1 MLYLAYKFN
10 QSQPITMLQILL
22 VDDEND
28 ALEALEWKL
37 NNYIENVEVKT
48 CNSPIK
54 AIDIINNEKPEVVF
68 LDIQMPEMDGFTM
81 IEKLENKD
89 FNLIFTTAHDE
100 FALKAIKVSA
110 IDYLLKPV
118 DKDELLAAMDKIKKS
133 KKGDLLENKL
143 QLLLNNINEN
153 SDKINI
159 SADGKV
165 YLLDKDDVI
174 MLKSD
179 KSYTTIYLKSEQ
191 QIVVSK
197 TLKEMEKKFMFPE
210 FFRVHNSYLVNLNH
224 VKEYLKG
231 LGGELIMTN
240 GLTASISRNRK
251 IELFKRLYLD
261 S

>member
-1 MLYLAYKFN
+1 
-10 QSQPITMLQILL
+10 MLQILL

-54 AIDIINNEKPEVVF
+54 AIDIINNEKPDVVF

-81 IEKLENKD
+81 IENLQNRD

-153 SDKINI
+153 TDKINI

-165 YLLDKDDVI
+165 YLLERDDVV

-179 KSYTTIYLKSEQ
+179 KSYTTIFLKSEQ

-197 TLKEMEKKFMFPE
+197 TLKEVEKKFLFPE

-240 GLTASISRNRK
+240 GLAASISRNRK

-261 S
+261 N

>member
-1 MLYLAYKFN
+1 
-10 QSQPITMLQILL
+10 MLQILL
-22 VDDEND
+22 VDDEKD

-37 NNYIENVEVKT
+37 NNYIENVDVTT

-54 AIDIINNEKPEVVF
+54 AVDLINNTKPDVVF
-68 LDIQMPEMDGFTM
+68 LDIQMPEMDGFSL
-81 IEKLENKD
+81 IEALEFRD

-118 DKDELLAAMDKIKKS
+118 DKDELLAAMKKIKKS
-133 KKGDLLENKL
+133 EKNNLLENKL
-143 QLLLNNINEN
+143 QLLLNNLNDN
-153 SDKINI
+153 NDKINI

-165 YLLDKDDVI
+165 YLLEKEDVI

-179 KSYTTIYLKSEQ
+179 KSYTTIFLKSEQ

-197 TLKEMEKKFMFPE
+197 TLKEVEKKFQFPE
-210 FFRVHNSYLVNLNH
+210 FFRVHNSYLINLNH

-251 IELFKRLYLD
+251 TELFNKLYLD
-261 S
+261 

>member
-1 MLYLAYKFN
+1 LYLAFIINKP
-10 QSQPITMLQILL
+10 QSKNMLEILI

-37 NNYIENVEVKT
+37 NNYIEDVEITT

-54 AIDIINNEKPEVVF
+54 AIDIINNEKPDVVF

-81 IEKLENKD
+81 IENLEYRD

-118 DKDELLAAMDKIKKS
+118 DKDELLISMEKIKKPEL
-133 KKGDLLENKL
+133 GGVLEDRL
-143 QLLLNNINEN
+143 QLLLNNLNDN
-153 SDKINI
+153 NDKINI

-165 YLLDKDDVI
+165 YLLDRDDVV

-179 KSYTTIYLKSEQ
+179 KSYTTIFLKTEQ
-191 QIVVSK
+191 QILVSK
-197 TLKEMEKKFMFPE
+197 TLKEVEKKFMFSQ
-210 FFRVHNSYLVNLNH
+210 FFRVHNSYLINLNH

-231 LGGELIMTN
+231 LGGELVMTN

-251 IELFKRLYLD
+251 AELFKKLYLD
-261 S
+261 

>member
-1 MLYLAYKFN
+1 MHTNLTNVNPLN
-10 QSQPITMLQILL
+10 MLQILL

-48 CNSPIK
+48 CNSPLK
-54 AIDIINNEKPEVVF
+54 AIEIINEEKPDVVF

-81 IEKLENKD
+81 IEKLQNRD

-153 SDKINI
+153 NDKINI

-165 YLLDKDDVI
+165 YLLDKDDVV

-191 QIVVSK
+191 QILVSK
-197 TLKEMEKKFMFPE
+197 TLKEVEKKFMFPE

-251 IELFKRLYLD
+251 VELFKRLYLD

>member
-1 MLYLAYKFN
+1 
-10 QSQPITMLQILL
+10 MLQILL
-22 VDDEND
+22 VDDEKD

-37 NNYIENVEVKT
+37 NNYIENVNVTT
-48 CNSPIK
+48 CNSPLK
-54 AIDIINNEKPEVVF
+54 AVELINNTKPDVVF
-68 LDIQMPEMDGFTM
+68 LDIQMPEMDGFSL
-81 IEKLENKD
+81 IEALEFRD

-118 DKDELLAAMDKIKKS
+118 DKDELLAAMKKIKKS
-133 KKGDLLENKL
+133 EKNNLLENKL
-143 QLLLNNINEN
+143 QLLLNNLNDN
-153 SDKINI
+153 NDKINI

-165 YLLDKDDVI
+165 YLLEKEDVI

-179 KSYTTIYLKSEQ
+179 KSYTTIFLKSEQ

-197 TLKEMEKKFMFPE
+197 TLKEVEKKFQFPE
-210 FFRVHNSYLVNLNH
+210 FFRVHNSYLINLNH

-251 IELFKRLYLD
+251 TELFNKLYLD
-261 S
+261 

>member
-1 MLYLAYKFN
+1 
-10 QSQPITMLQILL
+10 MLQILL

-37 NNYIENVEVKT
+37 NKYIDNVEVTT

-54 AIDIINNEKPEVVF
+54 AIGIINEGGLDVVF

-81 IEKLENKD
+81 IEKLENRD

-110 IDYLLKPV
+110 IDYILKPV
-118 DKDELLAAMDKIKKS
+118 DKDELLEAMDKIKKTEKS
-133 KKGDLLENKL
+133 NLLENKL
-143 QLLLNNINEN
+143 ELLLNNLNDN
-153 SDKINI
+153 NDKINI

-165 YLLDKDDVI
+165 YLLERDDVV

-179 KSYTTIYLKSEQ
+179 KSYTTIFLKSEQ
-191 QIVVSK
+191 QILVSK
-197 TLKEMEKKFMFPE
+197 TLKEVEKKFMFSQ
-210 FFRVHNSYLVNLNH
+210 FFRVHNSYLINLNH

-251 IELFKRLYLD
+251 AELFKKLYLD
-261 S
+261 

>member
-1 MLYLAYKFN
+1 MSALNMLN
-10 QSQPITMLQILL
+10 ILL
-22 VDDEND
+22 VDDEKD

-37 NNYIENVEVKT
+37 NNYIENVNITT
-48 CNSPIK
+48 CDSPIK
-54 AIDIINNEKPEVVF
+54 AVDIINNDKPDVVF
-68 LDIQMPEMDGFTM
+68 LDIQMPEMDGFSL
-81 IEKLENKD
+81 IEALDFRD

-118 DKDELLAAMDKIKKS
+118 DKDELLAAMKKIKKS
-133 KKGDLLENKL
+133 EKGSLLENKL
-143 QLLLNNINEN
+143 QLLLNNLNDN

-165 YLLDKDDVI
+165 YLLDKEDVI

-179 KSYTTIYLKSEQ
+179 KSYTTIFLKSEQ

-197 TLKEMEKKFMFPE
+197 TLKEVEKKFQFPE
-210 FFRVHNSYLVNLNH
+210 FFRVHNSYLINLNH

-251 IELFKRLYLD
+251 TELFNKLYIN
-261 S
+261 

>member
-1 MLYLAYKFN
+1 MLR
-10 QSQPITMLQILL
+10 ILL

-37 NNYIENVEVKT
+37 NHYVDDLDIST

-54 AIDIINNEKPEVVF
+54 AIDIIEETKPDVVF

-81 IEKLENKD
+81 IEKLKYRN

-118 DKDELLAAMDKIKKS
+118 DKDELLESIAKVRSS
-133 KKGDLLENKL
+133 KTDLKLEDKL
-143 QLLLNNINEN
+143 QLLLNNINGSP

-165 YLLDKDDVI
+165 YLLEQDDVV

-179 KSYTTIYLKSEQ
+179 KSYTTIFLKNEQ

-197 TLKEMEKKFMFPE
+197 TLKEVERKFTFSQ
-210 FFRVHNSYLVNLNH
+210 FYRVHNSYLINLNH

-231 LGGELIMTN
+231 LGGELIMSN
-240 GLTASISRNRK
+240 GLTASISRNK
-251 IELFKRLYLD
+251 KAELFKKLYLD
-261 S
+261 

>member
-1 MLYLAYKFN
+1 MSALNMLN
-10 QSQPITMLQILL
+10 ILL
-22 VDDEND
+22 VDDEKD

-37 NNYIENVEVKT
+37 NNYIENVNVTT
-48 CNSPIK
+48 CNSPLK
-54 AIDIINNEKPEVVF
+54 AVDIINNTKPDVVF
-68 LDIQMPEMDGFTM
+68 LDIQMPEMDGFSL
-81 IEKLENKD
+81 IEALEFRD

-118 DKDELLAAMDKIKKS
+118 DKDELLAAMKKIKKPENNN
-133 KKGDLLENKL
+133 LLENKL
-143 QLLLNNINEN
+143 QLLLNNLNDN
-153 SDKINI
+153 GDKINI

-165 YLLDKDDVI
+165 YLLEKEDVI

-179 KSYTTIYLKSEQ
+179 KSYTTIFLKSEQ

-197 TLKEMEKKFMFPE
+197 TLKEVEKKFQFPE
-210 FFRVHNSYLVNLNH
+210 FFRVHNSYLINLNH

-251 IELFKRLYLD
+251 TELFNKLYMD
-261 S
+261 

>member
-1 MLYLAYKFN
+1 MLK
-10 QSQPITMLQILL
+10 IVI

-37 NNYIENVEVKT
+37 NRYIDNVEIIK
-48 CNSPIK
+48 CISPLK
-54 AIDIINNEKPEVVF
+54 SIDIINKTEPDIVF
-68 LDIQMPEMDGFTM
+68 LDIQMPEMDGFTL
-81 IEKLENKD
+81 LENLTNRK

-118 DKDELLAAMDKIKKS
+118 DKDELMEAIDKIQQQ
-133 KKGDLLENKL
+133 KKGALLEDKL
-143 QLLLNNINEN
+143 QMLLGNINETN

-165 YLLDKDDVI
+165 YLLDRNDVI

-179 KSYTTIYLKSEQ
+179 KSYTTLYLTNEQ

-197 TLKEMEKKFMFPE
+197 TLKEVEKKFQFPQ
-210 FFRVHNSYLVNLNH
+210 FFRVHNSYLINLTH

-231 LGGELIMTN
+231 LGGELIMSN
-240 GLTASISRNRK
+240 GYTAAISRNK
-251 IELFKRLYLD
+251 KAELFKKLYLD
-261 S
+261 

>member
-1 MLYLAYKFN
+1 
-10 QSQPITMLQILL
+10 MLQILL

-37 NNYIENVEVKT
+37 NNYIDNVEVTT
-48 CNSPIK
+48 CNSPVK
-54 AIDIINNEKPEVVF
+54 AIDIINNNKPDVVF

-81 IEKLENKD
+81 LEKLENRD

-118 DKDELLAAMDKIKKS
+118 DKDELLAAMDKIQES
-133 KKGDLLENKL
+133 KKGGLLEDKL
-143 QLLLNNINEN
+143 QLLLNNLNEN
-153 SDKINI
+153 NENKINI

-165 YLLDKDDVI
+165 YLLDKDDVV

-179 KSYTTIYLKSEQ
+179 KSYTTIYLKTEQ
-191 QIVVSK
+191 QILVSK
-197 TLKEMEKKFMFPE
+197 TLKEVEKKFQFPE

-231 LGGELIMTN
+231 LGGELIMTT

-251 IELFKRLYLD
+251 AELFKKLYLD
-261 S
+261 K

>member
-1 MLYLAYKFN
+1 
-10 QSQPITMLQILL
+10 MLQILL
-22 VDDEND
+22 VDDEKD

-37 NNYIENVEVKT
+37 NNYIDNVNVTT
-48 CNSPIK
+48 CNSPLK
-54 AIDIINNEKPEVVF
+54 AVELINTTKPDVVF
-68 LDIQMPEMDGFTM
+68 LDIQMPEMDGFSL
-81 IEKLENKD
+81 IEALDFRD

-118 DKDELLAAMDKIKKS
+118 DKDELLAAMKKIKKPEKNS
-133 KKGDLLENKL
+133 LLENKL
-143 QLLLNNINEN
+143 QLLLNNLNDN

-165 YLLDKDDVI
+165 YLLEKEDVI

-179 KSYTTIYLKSEQ
+179 KSYTTIFLKSEQ

-197 TLKEMEKKFMFPE
+197 TLKEVEKKFQFPE
-210 FFRVHNSYLVNLNH
+210 FFRVHNSYLINLNH

-251 IELFKRLYLD
+251 TELFNKLYMD
-261 S
+261 